1 VKIGIKGNLK
11 PLQKA
16 FIALHAKQVPF
27 ASALALT
34 SLAKGVE
41 QAEDDLTVET
51 FDSPTPF
58 TQKAFAIVPATK
70 SKPVAIVFPKDI
82 QSEYLEPYV
91 DGGPRSLGSKQAM
104 LVPVDQ
110 RTNQYGNLPRNTIA
124 RLMAKPNVFKG
135 KIVTKS
141 GRQISGIWQRPTAK
155 GRKGGKGHLKLL
167 VAFDDTTPAP
177 KHFPFYERAQA
188 YIRANAAREFDNAM
202 RRALATAR

>member
-1 VKIGIKGNLK
+1 MIAVSIKGDLK
-11 PLQKA
+11 PLQRA
-16 FIALHAKQVPF
+16 FVALHAKQVPF

-34 SLAKGVE
+34 GLAKGVQLAEAE
-41 QAEDDLTVET
+41 QVVET

-58 TQKAFAIVPATK
+58 TQKAFAIVPAKK
-70 SKPVAIVFPKDI
+70 SDLVAIVFPKDI

-91 DGGPRSLGSKQAM
+91 DGGPRSLGTKQAM

-124 RLMAKPNVFKG
+124 RLMAKPSVFKG

-141 GRQISGIWQRPTAK
+141 GRAISGIWQRPGGKA
-155 GRKGGKGHLKLL
+155 GKGHLKLL

-202 RRALATAR
+202 RKALATAR